1 MNPTDMKTNE
11 YYDMNQ
17 DYLSALVER
26 EKRRAAEEKWHQV
39 SARLGSPCPIT
50 IDEMNGLTVRTA
62 MERIELMA
70 LEPLNHPGTP
80 EYEECLSNV
89 REMVK
94 WDKTPRFPQIL
105 AHKERRENDGQIRFL
120 SPGL

>member
-1 MNPTDMKTNE
+1 MKPVTYMNNTNDE
-11 YYDMNQ
+11 CFDVKQNE
-17 DYLSALVER
+17 LSAMVER
-26 EKRRAAEEKWHQV
+26 EKRRYAEEIWREV
-39 SARLGSPCPIT
+39 SERIGSPCPIP
-50 IDEMNGLTVRTA
+50 INEMNGLTVRTA
-62 MERIELMA
+62 MERIQLMA

-105 AHKERRENDGQIRFL
+105 AQQERKEPNGKQ
-120 SPGL
+120 